1 MDSHKRILG
10 VLYIVSGSFQM
21 VVLGIVS
28 IFLSSLF
35 PFVAK
40 EVDPNSV
47 WVMEMMGTLI
57 PGIIWSIILLFS
69 VPSIIGGIAILQG
82 KSWALTLLL
91 VMGCF
96 KLFSFPIG
104 TALGVYT
111 IWVYAEA
118 NKKDKPASPTHS

>member
-1 MDSHKRILG
+1 MDSHKKILA

-21 VVLGIVS
+21 VILGLIS

-35 PFVAK
+35 PIVAK
-40 EVDPNSV
+40 EVDANMV
-47 WVMEMMGTLI
+47 WVMDLMGTLL
-57 PGIIWSIILLFS
+57 PGIFWGIILLFS
-69 VPSIIGGIAILQG
+69 VPSIIGGIATLQG

-111 IWVYAEA
+111 IWVYAES
-118 NKKDKPASPTHS
+118 NKKEKSTS